1 MIICRLV
8 CLWGM
13 DEHIGV
19 GGSSVLLA
27 NEHQPT
33 ETEAS
38 RKGKK
43 TI

>member
-13 DEHIGV
+13 DERVGIG
-19 GGSSVLLA
+19 GFFVLLV
-27 NEHQPT
+27 NEYQPT